1 MKIVVLGDCQSNGN
15 NCLADEIMQ
24 NSELRTWSMRHNKQL
39 AQVTRWM
46 LSQRKKDAASDMV
59 ELKNLEDHVWK
70 YLREQEMK
78 LAWPAMIKAQVVN
91 LSYNGAHFSGHW
103 YRLAEFLQKDRPN
116 HIIITDY
123 QINHVGVVFRY
134 QGKQYSFEG
143 TNYNESAY
151 HGQYPLAVHELR
163 MRNMER
169 NKRQTHDWTM
179 RKHRRCYQG
188 LTALIESY
196 QIPYSLM
203 KFGNVTGA
211 AQAPFDQF
219 MPTQIDCT
227 NMYGSYTV
235 ADGEWSHKK
244 RICQSKIADLVNSYL
259 DLH

>member
-24 NSELRTWSMRHNKQL
+24 NSELRTWSLRHNKQL
-39 AQVTRWM
+39 AQATRWM
-46 LSQRKKDAASDMV
+46 LHNRKQNSISKI
-59 ELKNLEDHVWK
+59 ELKNLEDHVWR
-70 YLREQEMK
+70 YLREQEIK
-78 LAWPAMIKAQVVN
+78 LAWPAMVKAQVVN
-91 LSYNGAHFSGHW
+91 LSYNGAHFLGHW
-103 YRLAEFLQKDRPN
+103 YRLRQFLQKEKPD

-123 QINHVGVVFRY
+123 QINHVGVAFRY
-134 QGKQYSFEG
+134 QGKQYSFDG

-151 HGQYPLAVHELR
+151 HGQYPVAVHELR

-169 NKRQTHDWTM
+169 NKQQTNGWII

-203 KFGNVTGA
+203 KFGNVTGSI
-211 AQAPFDQF
+211 QPPFDQF

-227 NMYGSYTV
+227 NIYGGYTV
-235 ADGEWSHKK
+235 SDGEWSDKK
-244 RICQSKIADLVNSYL
+244 RISQHEIAKLVNSYF
-259 DLH
+259 DLG